1 MTWCIC
7 CSNLDIHDEGLG
19 DLMAIDEQAKTRLI
33 HHAAQRGS
41 ETFPPSSLSAIK
53 DCLDAGARA
62 IEIDILPMQDGS
74 FVLLHDPDLAVNT
87 NGKGNA
93 ITTPRSDLA
102 SLQYKQNGQVMNE
115 KISFL
120 DLAVALVATSPTL
133 EKLQLDLKP
142 QTALTPALIRSLLEV
157 IQPIFERVQVS
168 SVADWAIRALRRAS
182 PDLQLG
188 FDPLLYLDVVSGE
201 LRHSTVPPFRVGA
214 YGLLDD
220 HPLSAFIW
228 GEKKDYF
235 AARAESLL
243 TQAVPGC
250 EWFIRHETLL
260 QAYASGFNWVDFLHR
275 AGCSVDAWT
284 VDPPAYAAASELLS
298 LGVDEITSNASETL
312 AGSINMP
319 VKY

>member
-1 MTWCIC
+1 MTV
-7 CSNLDIHDEGLG
+7 DD
-19 DLMAIDEQAKTRLI
+19 QARTRLI

-41 ETFPPSSLSAIK
+41 ATFPPSSLSAIK

-62 IEIDILPMQDGS
+62 IEIDILPMLDGS

-93 ITTPRSDLA
+93 ITTSRSDLV
-102 SLQYKQNGQVMNE
+102 SFQYKVNGQVSDE
-115 KISFL
+115 RIGFL
-120 DLAVALVATSPTL
+120 DQAIALAATSSTL

-142 QTALTPALIRSLLEV
+142 QTALTPALIRSLLDV
-157 IQPIFERVQVS
+157 IQPIFERVQIS
-168 SVADWAIRALRRAS
+168 SVADWAIRALRHFS

-201 LRHSTVPPFRVGA
+201 PRNSNVPPFRVGA

-220 HPLSAFIW
+220 HPLSAYIW

-243 TQAVPGC
+243 SQAVPGC
-250 EWFIRHETLL
+250 EWFIRYETLL
-260 QAYASGFNWVDFLHR
+260 QVHASGFNWVDFLHR
-275 AGCSVDAWT
+275 SGCTVDAWT
-284 VDPPAYAAASELLS
+284 VDPPAYAVASELVS
-298 LGVDEITSNASETL
+298 LGVDEITSNAPEIL

>member
-1 MTWCIC
+1 
-7 CSNLDIHDEGLG
+7 
-19 DLMAIDEQAKTRLI
+19 MAIDEKAKTRLI

-41 ETFPPSSLSAIK
+41 ATFPPSSLSAIK
-53 DCLDAGARA
+53 DCLDAGARV
-62 IEIDILPMQDGS
+62 IEIDILPMLDGS

-93 ITTPRSDLA
+93 ITTSRPDLL
-102 SLQYKQNGQVMNE
+102 SLRYKVDGQVSDE
-115 KISFL
+115 KVSFL
-120 DLAVALVATSPTL
+120 DQAVALVTANQGV

-157 IQPIFERVQVS
+157 IQPVFDRVQVT
-168 SVADWAIRALRRAS
+168 SVADWVIRALRRSS

-188 FDPLLYLDVVSGE
+188 FDPLLYLDEVSGE
-201 LRHSTVPPFRVGA
+201 PRHSNVPPFRVGA

-220 HPLSAFIW
+220 HPLSAYIW

-243 TQAVPGC
+243 SQAVPGC

-260 QAYASGFNWVDFLHR
+260 QAHASGFNWVDFLHR
-275 AGCSVDAWT
+275 SGCSVDAWT
-284 VDPPAYAAASELLS
+284 VDPPAYAVASELVF
-298 LGVDEITSNASETL
+298 LGVDEITSNAPEIL